1 MEWLLSIS
9 TTLLIFIAAIFI
21 LVTVHEFGH
30 FIAAKYFGMR
40 VDRFSIGFPPAIV
53 KWKGKV
59 TEYVIGATPLG
70 GYVQIA
76 GMIDETMDDSFV
88 DEEPQPDEFRSKPV
102 WQRIV
107 VILAGVV
114 FNMILGVIIY
124 TGIAWNYGETVIPVK
139 SIEGIYVREGSLADR
154 IGIRTGDQI
163 IGVNGEEVEYFN
175 QLFSPSRIT
184 SRDLTF
190 MVLRDGERLNIQ
202 TPPDFLDQ
210 INEEG
215 HFLDETLGLP
225 SSISAVMADSP
236 AESAGIEPG
245 DRIVSANGKEISYWV
260 QVVEAIQD
268 SDGDIPIEVERGGER
283 ISLVVTPDPQTKTIG
298 IQSPN
303 PAEVFDFERRSY
315 GLAQSFV
322 IGYNRTSD
330 TFFGIIKGIGKMFSG
345 DISIRDN
352 LGGPVAIANITKEAT
367 DAGGWHGFWNITAFL
382 SITLA
387 IMNMLPIPALDGGHF
402 MFLVYEGITRREPSP
417 KVRMGLQQ
425 IGFIFLLGLFILI
438 TFNDIL
444 RTFGG

>member
-154 IGIRTGDQI
+154 IGIQTGDQI

-260 QVVEAIQD
+260 QVVEAIQE

>member
-40 VDRFSIGFPPAIV
+40 VDRCSIGCPPAIV

-154 IGIRTGDQI
+154 IGIQTGDQI

-260 QVVEAIQD
+260 QVVEAIQE

-387 IMNMLPIPALDGGHF
+387 IMNMLPIPALDGGYF